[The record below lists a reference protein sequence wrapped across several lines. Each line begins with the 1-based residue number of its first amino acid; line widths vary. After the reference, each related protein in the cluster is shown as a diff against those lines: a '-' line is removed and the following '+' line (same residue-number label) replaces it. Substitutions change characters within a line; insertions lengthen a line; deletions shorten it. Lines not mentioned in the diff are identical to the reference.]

1 MIVTPGSPDAVAA
14 LAPRYRLERPLGAG
28 AVATVYLAEDLKH
41 RRSVAV
47 KVFAPQVRAVLG
59 SERFLREIE
68 ILAGLSHPHILP
80 LHDSG
85 EAEGLL
91 YYVMPYVAGGSL
103 RDRLVRET
111 QLPIGV
117 AVRISREVAGAL
129 HYAHQR
135 GVVHR
140 DIKPEN
146 ILLEEGHAV
155 VSDFGIAL
163 DLNHGEHRRLTS
175 GGFTV
180 GTPEYMSP
188 EQASADPAVDGRS
201 DEYSLA
207 CVLYEMLAGQVP
219 FVGANARAVI
229 ARQIADPA
237 PPVSTVRPEL
247 SPGVARALHQA
258 LAKVPA
264 DRFPDVRDFAKA
276 LASGAMAESAPARS
290 IAVLP
295 FATLGGKPEDAYLGD
310 GISEEIINALF
321 AVSGLYVAS
330 RTASF
335 AFREASPD
343 LRRIGAA
350 LGVRTV
356 LEGTVQVAGQRIRV
370 TTRLVRVTDG
380 CAVWNERFDRD
391 FEDVLRIQDEIAEC
405 VVRSLRVVLSRDERQ
420 AIRRGRT
427 HNPQAYAAYI
437 RGRQFFFRFRRKSL
451 EHARSLF
458 RQAITLDPAYAR
470 AYAGIADCASFLY
483 LYFFSGDED
492 LAEAESAS
500 RRALDLAPDLAE
512 AHASRGLALSL
523 RGNYDDAAREF
534 ETAARANPKLFEARY
549 FHARAAFQE
558 GRLEEALQLFEEA
571 CQVREDYQA
580 RLLWAQC
587 YAALGR
593 EAEAVEAYQRARR
606 VIEDHLE
613 LNPGDTRALM
623 LGGSAMARLGET
635 ATATA
640 WAERTLAID
649 PDDAVVLYGTACVYS
664 MLGNADRALDLL
676 ERAVQAGFRKR
687 GWIEHDP
694 DFNPIRGDPRY
705 RAILERLDRT
715 PAP

>member
-1 MIVTPGSPDAVAA
+1 VHRALADANAA
-14 LAPRYRLERPLGAG
+14 LAPLYRLERPLGAG
-28 AVATVYLAEDLKH
+28 GMATVYLAEDLKH
-41 RRSVAV
+41 RRLVAV
-47 KVFAPQVRAVLG
+47 KVFPPQVRAALG

-68 ILAGLSHPHILP
+68 ILASLSHPHILP

-85 EAEGLL
+85 EADGLL

-103 RDRLVRET
+103 RHRLVKET

-129 HYAHQR
+129 HYAHQQ

-155 VSDFGIAL
+155 VTDFGIAL
-163 DLNHGEHRRLTS
+163 DLNYDQHGRITS
-175 GGFTV
+175 GGFTI

-207 CVLYEMLAGQVP
+207 CVLYEMLAGHVP

-247 SPGVARALHQA
+247 SPGLARALHQA

-264 DRFPDVRDFAKA
+264 DRFPDVRAFAKA
-276 LASGAMAESAPARS
+276 LAAGAVAESAPARS

-295 FATLGGKPEDAYLGD
+295 FATLGGKAEDAYLGD
-310 GISEEIINALF
+310 GISEEIINALLT
-321 AVSGLYVAS
+321 VSGLYVAS
-330 RTASF
+330 RTAAF

-343 LRRIGAA
+343 LHRIGAA

-380 CAVWNERFDRD
+380 HTVWSERFDREL
-391 FEDVLRIQDEIAEC
+391 EDVLRIQDEIAEC
-405 VVRSLRVVLSRDERQ
+405 VVRSLRVVLSRDERR
-420 AIRRGRT
+420 AIQRGRT
-427 HNPQAYAAYI
+427 DDPKAYAAYL

-451 EHARSLF
+451 EHARNLF
-458 RQAITLDPAYAR
+458 RQATTLDPAYAR
-470 AYAGIADCASFLY
+470 AYAGVADCASFLY
-483 LYFFSGDED
+483 LYFGAEDED
-492 LAEAESAS
+492 FAEADAAS

-512 AHASRGLALSL
+512 AHASRGLAISL

-593 EAEAVEAYQRARR
+593 DTETVEAYQRARR

-623 LGGSAMARLGET
+623 LGGAALARLGEA
-635 ATATA
+635 ATAKV

-649 PDDAVVLYGTACVYS
+649 PDDAVVLYGVACIYS
-664 MLGNADRALDLL
+664 MLGDIDRALDLL
-676 ERAVQAGFRKR
+676 GRAVQSGFRKR
-687 GWIEHDP
+687 EWIEHDP
-694 DFNPIRGDPRY
+694 DLNALRADPRY
-705 RAILERLDRT
+705 RAIINRL
-715 PAP
+715 

>member
-1 MIVTPGSPDAVAA
+1 MHRALADANAA
-14 LAPRYRLERPLGAG
+14 LAPLYRLERPLGAG
-28 AVATVYLAEDLKH
+28 GMATVYLAEDLKH
-41 RRSVAV
+41 RRLVAV
-47 KVFAPQVRAVLG
+47 KVFPPQVRAALG

-68 ILAGLSHPHILP
+68 ILASLSHPHILP

-85 EAEGLL
+85 EADGLL

-103 RDRLVRET
+103 RHRLVKET

-129 HYAHQR
+129 HYAHQQ

-155 VSDFGIAL
+155 VTDFGIAL
-163 DLNHGEHRRLTS
+163 DLNYDQHGRITS
-175 GGFTV
+175 GGFTI

-207 CVLYEMLAGQVP
+207 CVLYEMLAGHVP

-247 SPGVARALHQA
+247 SPGLARALHQA

-264 DRFPDVRDFAKA
+264 DRFPDVRAFAKA
-276 LASGAMAESAPARS
+276 LAAGAVAESAPARS

-295 FATLGGKPEDAYLGD
+295 FATLGGKAEDAYLGD
-310 GISEEIINALF
+310 GISEEIINALLT
-321 AVSGLYVAS
+321 VSGLYVAS
-330 RTASF
+330 RTAAF

-343 LRRIGAA
+343 LHRIGAA

-380 CAVWNERFDRD
+380 HTVWSERFDREL
-391 FEDVLRIQDEIAEC
+391 EDVLRIQDEIAEC
-405 VVRSLRVVLSRDERQ
+405 VVRSLRVVLSRDERR
-420 AIRRGRT
+420 AIQRGRT
-427 HNPQAYAAYI
+427 DDPKAYAAYL

-451 EHARSLF
+451 EHARNLF
-458 RQAITLDPAYAR
+458 RQATTLDPAYAR
-470 AYAGIADCASFLY
+470 AYAGVADCASFLY
-483 LYFFSGDED
+483 LYFGAEDED
-492 LAEAESAS
+492 FAEADAAS

-512 AHASRGLALSL
+512 AHASRGLAMSL

-593 EAEAVEAYQRARR
+593 DTETVEAYQRARR

-623 LGGSAMARLGET
+623 LGGAALARLGEA
-635 ATATA
+635 ATAKV

-649 PDDAVVLYGTACVYS
+649 PDDAVVLYGVACIYS
-664 MLGNADRALDLL
+664 MLGDIDRALDLL
-676 ERAVQAGFRKR
+676 GRAVQSGFRKR
-687 GWIEHDP
+687 EWIEHDP
-694 DFNPIRGDPRY
+694 DLNALRADPRY
-705 RAILERLDRT
+705 RAIINRL
-715 PAP
+715 

>member
-1 MIVTPGSPDAVAA
+1 MTLRLPDVAEA
-14 LAPRYRLERPLGAG
+14 LAPYYRLERPLGTG
-28 AVATVYLAEDLKH
+28 SVATVYLAEDLKH
-41 RRSVAV
+41 RRAVAV
-47 KVFAPQVRAVLG
+47 KVFAPQVRAALG
-59 SERFLREIE
+59 GDRFLREID

-103 RDRLVRET
+103 RERLVKET

-117 AVRISREVAGAL
+117 ALRISREVAGAL

-135 GVVHR
+135 GIIHR

-155 VSDFGIAL
+155 LSDFGIAL
-163 DLNHGEHRRLTS
+163 DLNDGTHVRVTS
-175 GGFTV
+175 AGFAI

-188 EQASADPAVDGRS
+188 EQASADPALDGRS
-201 DEYSLA
+201 DQYSLA
-207 CVLYEMLAGQVP
+207 CVLYEMLAGQAP
-219 FVGANARAVI
+219 FVGANARSVI

-237 PPVSTVRPEL
+237 LPISTVRPEL
-247 SPGVARALHQA
+247 SPGLAQALHQA

-264 DRFPDVRDFAKA
+264 DRFPDMRAFAKA
-276 LASGAMAESAPARS
+276 LASGATAESAPARS
-290 IAVLP
+290 VAVLP
-295 FATLGGKPEDAYLGD
+295 FTTLGGKPEDAYLGD
-310 GISEEIINALF
+310 GISEEIINALLT
-321 AVSGLYVAS
+321 VSGLYVAS
-330 RTASF
+330 RTAAF
-335 AFREASPD
+335 AFRDASPD
-343 LRRIGAA
+343 LRRIGATLA
-350 LGVRTV
+350 VRTV

-380 CAVWNERFDRD
+380 QTIWSERFDREL
-391 FEDVLRIQDEIAEC
+391 EDILRIQDEIAES
-405 VVRSLRVVLSRDERQ
+405 VVRSLRVVLSKDERQ

-427 HNPQAYAAYI
+427 DDPQAYAAYV

-451 EHARSLF
+451 EHARNLF
-458 RQAITLDPAYAR
+458 RQATALDPDYAR

-483 LYFFSGDED
+483 LYFGSGDED
-492 LAEAESAS
+492 LADAEEAS
-500 RRALDLAPDLAE
+500 RRALDLEPDLAE

-523 RGNYDDAAREF
+523 RGSYEEAAREF
-534 ETAARANPKLFEARY
+534 EAAAKANPKLFEARY

-593 EAEAVEAYQRARR
+593 ETETVEAYQRARR

-613 LNPGDTRALM
+613 LNPGDTRALT

-635 ATATA
+635 HTATA
-640 WAERTLAID
+640 WAERTLAIE

-687 GWIEHDP
+687 EWIEHDP
-694 DFNPIRGDPRY
+694 DLHPIRTDPRY
-705 RAILERLDRT
+705 HAIVERL
-715 PAP
+715 